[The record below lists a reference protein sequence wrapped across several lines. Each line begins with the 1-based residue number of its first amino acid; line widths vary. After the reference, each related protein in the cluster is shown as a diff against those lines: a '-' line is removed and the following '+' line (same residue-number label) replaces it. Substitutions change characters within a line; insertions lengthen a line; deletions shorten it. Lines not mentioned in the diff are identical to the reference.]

1 MEEAPEKGK
10 ESSHSAHANGMNEW
24 LQTLPTLRNR
34 YLPEGPLQATT
45 DYTHGQIFMYTQVS
59 PDEIFT
65 ERYATK
71 TNSSLY
77 TAFIS
82 TVDAVNKRTMIMT
95 WNTSAEYC
103 NIFLTKINTSRLQNL
118 YQHGRQS
125 NKVNMWQPYVLQYS
139 HQYT

>member
-1 MEEAPEKGK
+1 
-10 ESSHSAHANGMNEW
+10 
-24 LQTLPTLRNR
+24 
-34 YLPEGPLQATT
+34 
-45 DYTHGQIFMYTQVS
+45 MYTQVS

-65 ERYATK
+65 EPYATK

-77 TAFIS
+77 YTAFIS
-82 TVDAVNKRTMIMT
+82 TVDSVNKRTTIMA
-95 WNTSAEYC
+95 WNTSAEYYK
-103 NIFLTKINTSRLQNL
+103 IFLTKINTSRHQNL